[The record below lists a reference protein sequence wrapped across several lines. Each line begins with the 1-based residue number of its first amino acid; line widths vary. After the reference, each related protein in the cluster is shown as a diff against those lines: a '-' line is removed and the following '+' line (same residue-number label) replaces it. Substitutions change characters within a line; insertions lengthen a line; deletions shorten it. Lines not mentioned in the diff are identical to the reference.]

1 MGIGAES
8 AFGGAESAFGGAVNR
23 AVFLDRDGVINR
35 AVLRAGLPH
44 PPQSVQDLEIL
55 PGVGDALT
63 LLKSAGFKLVVIT
76 NQPDVARGTQ
86 TRAQVEAI
94 HDLLLRTLPLDGVKV
109 CYHDDADGCSCRKP
123 SPGMILEA
131 ARDWEVD
138 LARSYTVGDRWK
150 DMEAGQR
157 AGTTTILIENEYPEK
172 KPAHA
177 ASRVGSLREAAEWI
191 LSKEKVRT

>member
-1 MGIGAES
+1 MGI
-8 AFGGAESAFGGAVNR
+8 FHKVNK

-35 AVLRAGLPH
+35 AVLRGGLPH
-44 PPQSVQDLEIL
+44 PPESVQDLEIL
-55 PGVGDALT
+55 PGVGDALA
-63 LLKSAGFKLVVIT
+63 LLKSAGFRLVVIT

-94 HDLLLRTLPLDGVKV
+94 HELLLRTLPLDGVKV

-131 ARDWEVD
+131 ARDLDVD

-150 DMEAGQR
+150 DIEAGER

-172 KPAHA
+172 KPGNA
-177 ASRVGSLREAAEWI
+177 AARVGSLREAAEWI
-191 LSKEKVRT
+191 LAKEKVRT

>member
-1 MGIGAES
+1 M
-8 AFGGAESAFGGAVNR
+8 NR

-44 PPQSVQDLEIL
+44 PPQSVQDLEIM
-55 PGVGDALT
+55 PGVGDALAA
-63 LLKSAGFKLVVIT
+63 LKSAGFVLVVIT

-86 TRAQVEAI
+86 TRDRVEAI
-94 HDLLLRTLPLDGVKV
+94 HDLLMRTLPLDAVKV

-123 SPGMILEA
+123 APGMILEA
-131 ARDWEVD
+131 ARDLDVE

-150 DMEAGQR
+150 DIEAGKR

-172 KPAHA
+172 KPGNA
-177 ASRVGSLREAAEWI
+177 AVRVGSLREAAEWI
-191 LSKEKVRT
+191 MAKEKVRR

>member
-1 MGIGAES
+1 M
-8 AFGGAESAFGGAVNR
+8 NR

-44 PPQSVQDLEIL
+44 PPQSVQDLEIM
-55 PGVGDALT
+55 PGVGDALAA
-63 LLKSAGFKLVVIT
+63 LKSAGFVLVVIT

-86 TRAQVEAI
+86 TRDRVEAI
-94 HDLLLRTLPLDGVKV
+94 HDLLMQTLPLDAVKV

-123 SPGMILEA
+123 APGMILEA
-131 ARDWEVD
+131 ARDLDVE

-150 DMEAGQR
+150 DIEAGKR

-172 KPAHA
+172 KPGNA
-177 ASRVGSLREAAEWI
+177 AVRVGSLREAAEWI
-191 LSKEKVRT
+191 MAKEKVRR

>member
-1 MGIGAES
+1 M
-8 AFGGAESAFGGAVNR
+8 NR

-44 PPQSVQDLEIL
+44 PPQSVQDLEIM
-55 PGVGDALT
+55 PGVGDALAA
-63 LLKSAGFKLVVIT
+63 LKSAGFVLVVIT

-86 TRAQVEAI
+86 TRDRVEAI
-94 HDLLLRTLPLDGVKV
+94 HDLLMRTLPLDAVKV

-123 SPGMILEA
+123 APGMILEA
-131 ARDWEVD
+131 ARDLDVE

-150 DMEAGQR
+150 DIEAGKR

-172 KPAHA
+172 KTGNA
-177 ASRVGSLREAAEWI
+177 AVRVGSLREAAEWI
-191 LSKEKVRT
+191 MAKEKVRR